1 MLIKKSIVTVNDER
15 IKKVNINVDPDKDII
30 TVNGQTV
37 IHEEYVY
44 FMLNKPNGYL
54 SATEDRVDPVVVDLI
69 EGYEHYD
76 LFPVGRLDKDTEGL
90 LIITN
95 DGLINH
101 KLTSPN
107 YEVPK
112 TYFAEIAGVVT
123 EKDVEQFNEGIVLDD
138 GYLTKPGKLKIIN
151 SNDISEIELTIT
163 EGKFHQVKRMFK
175 SIGKEVIYLK
185 RIRSNYEV
193 PKTYFAEIAGVVTEK
208 DVEQFNEG
216 IVLDD
221 GYLTKP
227 GKLKIINSNDISE
240 IELTITEGKFHQV
253 KRMFKSIGKEVI
265 YLKRIKMGEVRLDE
279 TLELSEFRK
288 LNEHEMSYLNTL

>member
-1 MLIKKSIVTVNDER
+1 MRLDKLLSHAGYGSRRDVKMLIKKSIVTVNDER
-15 IKKVNINVDPDKDII
+15 VKKVNINVNPDKDVI

-54 SATEDRVDPVVVDLI
+54 SATEDRFDPVVVDLI

-112 TYFAEIAGVVT
+112 TYFAEIAGIVT
-123 EKDVEQFNEGIVLDD
+123 ENDVEQFNAGIVLDD
-138 GYLTKPGKLKIIN
+138 GYLTKPGKLK
-151 SNDISEIELTIT
+151 
-163 EGKFHQVKRMFK
+163 V
-175 SIGKEVIYLK
+175 
-185 RIRSNYEV
+185 
-193 PKTYFAEIAGVVTEK
+193 
-208 DVEQFNEG
+208 
-216 IVLDD
+216 
-221 GYLTKP
+221 
-227 GKLKIINSNDISE
+227 INSNDISE

-265 YLKRIKMGEVRLDE
+265 YLKRIKMGEVKLDK

-288 LNEHEMSYLNTL
+288 LNEQEMNYLNTL